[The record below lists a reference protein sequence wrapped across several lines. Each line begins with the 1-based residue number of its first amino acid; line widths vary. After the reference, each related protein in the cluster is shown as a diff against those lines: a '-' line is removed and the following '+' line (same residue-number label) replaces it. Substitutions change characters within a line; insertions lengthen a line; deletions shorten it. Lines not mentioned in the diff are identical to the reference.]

1 MFSEGGWWRGAWR
14 TTGGEQR
21 WTRETIKCNYSP
33 RPIILLVQIPSLR
46 RTLFHLATATKAPP
60 MSFTTWQFFQSEHLK
75 KWYNNIADFAKPGN
89 SLSLGGMTNYF
100 LIIMLIWGPQR
111 GITSNYWGICS
122 VSVRGML
129 RCVSLRWKWLWDTG
143 STLLWARLFKGWIL
157 SCTVRPRGRRTQRLV
172 LHGKGWGI
180 LGQKKKSMVD
190 KSTISKPGLVLKVKH
205 VNVK

>member
-1 MFSEGGWWRGAWR
+1 
-14 TTGGEQR
+14 
-21 WTRETIKCNYSP
+21 
-33 RPIILLVQIPSLR
+33 
-46 RTLFHLATATKAPP
+46 

-75 KWYNNIADFAKPGN
+75 KWYNNIADVAKPVD
-89 SLSLGGMTNYF
+89 SLSPGGMNNYF
-100 LIIMLIWGPQR
+100 IIIMLIWGPQR
-111 GITSNYWGICS
+111 GIISNYWVICS
-122 VSVRGML
+122 VSVQGML

-143 STLLWARLFKGWIL
+143 GTMLWSRLFKGWIL
-157 SCTVRPRGRRTQRLV
+157 SCTVRPRGRLV